1 MDILDWDA
9 LDLSAL
15 LEARE
20 LSAVELMRAT
30 LERITAVN
38 EDVNAIVSLRDA
50 DRLLDE
56 ARAIDQTE
64 RRGWLHGMPLAVK
77 DLANVEGL
85 PTSQGSP
92 LHARTIAPQDSVF
105 VERMRRAGALFIGKT
120 NTPEFGLGS
129 HTFNPVHGATRNPYD
144 LTRSAGGSSGGAAAA
159 LATRMVPVADGSD
172 MMGSL
177 RNPAAW
183 NNVYGFRP
191 TWGRVPSDPDGDL
204 FLHQLSTNGPMGR
217 SPADIA
223 ALLEVMGGWDIRQP
237 HGLLPQMFVDR
248 IRTNVNGL
256 RIGWLADWGGAYPT
270 EAGVLDTC
278 EAALDVFEQLGCQVE
293 YIEAPFPA
301 ARLWEAWTTLRSWAI
316 AGNLSPLFANRASRA
331 QLKEEALWEIEQGM
345 ALSAM
350 AVHRASVARSD
361 WFRKAL
367 DLFAEVDVLMLPSAQ
382 VWPFPVEQRHPVD
395 IVGQEMDTYHRWM
408 EIVIP
413 VSLIGLP
420 CMSIP
425 AGFGPQ
431 GLPMGMQLVGPP
443 RGDLRVLQVAQ
454 AWHEA
459 TKWPA
464 KHPPRP
470 AQSLRLH

>member
-1 MDILDWDA
+1 MDILDCDA
-9 LDLSAL
+9 LELSAL
-15 LEARE
+15 LEARD

-30 LERITAVN
+30 LERITAIN
-38 EDVNAIVSLRDA
+38 DDVNAIVALRDG

-64 RRGWLHGMPLAVK
+64 RRGWLHGIPLAVK

-85 PTSQGSP
+85 VTSMGSP
-92 LHARTIAPQDSVF
+92 MQARTVAPQDSVF
-105 VERMRRAGALFIGKT
+105 VERMRRAGGLFIGKT
-120 NTPEFGLGS
+120 NAPEFGLGS
-129 HTFNPVHGATRNPYD
+129 HTFNDVYGATRNPYD
-144 LTRSAGGSSGGAAAA
+144 LTRSSGGSSGGAAAA
-159 LATRMVPVADGSD
+159 LATRMVSVSDGSD

-191 TWGRVPSDPDGDL
+191 SWGRVPSDPDGEL
-204 FLHQLSTNGPMGR
+204 FHNQLSTNGPMGR

-223 ALLEVMGGWDIRQP
+223 ALLEVMGGWDMRQP
-237 HGLLPQMFVDR
+237 YGLLPQMFVDR

-256 RIGWLADWGGAYPT
+256 RIGWLADWGGAYPM
-270 EAGVLDTC
+270 EDGVLETC
-278 EAALDVFEQLGCQVE
+278 ESALGVFEQLGCKVE
-293 YIEAPFPA
+293 YLAPPFPA
-301 ARLWEAWTTLRSWAI
+301 VRLWEAWTTLRSWAI
-316 AGNLSPLFANRASRA
+316 AGNLAPLHANRASRA
-331 QLKEEALWEIEQGM
+331 QLKPEAIWEIEQGLE
-345 ALSAM
+345 LSGM
-350 AVHRASVARSD
+350 AVNRASAARSD
-361 WFRKAL
+361 WYRAAIEQ
-367 DLFAEVDVLMLPSAQ
+367 FAEVDVLMLPSAQ
-382 VWPFPVEQRHPVD
+382 CWPFPVEWRHPEE
-395 IVGQEMDTYHRWM
+395 IAGQTMDTYHRWM

-413 VSLIGLP
+413 VSLLGLP

-431 GLPMGMQLVGPP
+431 GLPMGMQLIGPP
-443 RGDLRVLQVAQ
+443 RGDLRVLQIAQ

-459 TKWPA
+459 TNWPG